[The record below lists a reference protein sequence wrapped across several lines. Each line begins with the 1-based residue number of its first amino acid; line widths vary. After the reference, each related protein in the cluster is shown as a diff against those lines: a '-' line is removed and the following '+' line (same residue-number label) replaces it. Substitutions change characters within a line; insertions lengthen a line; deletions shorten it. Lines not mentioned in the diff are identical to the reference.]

1 MKEFMLM
8 GVELIDL
15 TPAELEARRPA
26 MAASYARDVVQ
37 NFGVDPDR
45 ALEQSAHQ
53 IGAGLPDGLA
63 TEGQLLRKAV
73 DGGDEVGFLWMSM
86 PGTVY
91 PDMAWLS
98 EIEVADGL
106 RGRGYGSQM
115 INAAEAD
122 LVARGVRRVG
132 LHVFGNNIGARRLYQ
147 RLGYRIMSQV
157 RARPVVPPDLT
168 GPGDGDDDLALVPMT
183 QQTYEECVTDLAT
196 NDPFALVRD
205 PSATTERA
213 LQTASRIAPA
223 GVATE
228 GALLRTAHAGGREV
242 GWIWCSLPTP
252 DRPTIGLVLHL
263 EIDRRQRRR
272 GLGRRVIAATEAELA
287 RHGVPRIGLSIPGRT
302 EALAF
307 ADSLDMSLA
316 SEQMIKDLPGPEHR

>member
-1 MKEFMLM
+1 MA
-8 GVELIDL
+8 VELIDL
-15 TPAELEARRPA
+15 TPDELEARRPA
-26 MAASYARDVVQ
+26 MAANFARDVVQ

-45 ALEQSAHQ
+45 ALGQSAHQ
-53 IGAGLPDGLA
+53 ISAGLPDGVA

-106 RGRGYGSQM
+106 RGRGYGSRM
-115 INAAEAD
+115 IEAAEAD
-122 LVARGVRRVG
+122 LSARGVKRIG
-132 LHVFGNNIGARRLYQ
+132 LHVFGHNVGARRLYQ

-157 RARPVVPPDLT
+157 RARPIVPET
-168 GPGDGDDDLALVPMT
+168 AGDGDLTLTPMT
-183 QQTYEECVTDLAT
+183 QRTYEEHVADLAA

-205 PSATTERA
+205 PSADTERA
-213 LQTASRIAPA
+213 MRTAGRTAPA

-228 GALLRTAHAGGREV
+228 GILLRTAHIDGDEV
-242 GWIWCSLPTP
+242 GWVWCSLPTP

-263 EIDRRQRRR
+263 EIARERRRQ
-272 GLGRRVIAATEAELA
+272 GLGRRVMAATEAELA
-287 RHGVPRIGLSIPGRT
+287 RHGVPRIGLSVPGRV

-316 SEQMIKDLPGPEHR
+316 SEQMIKDL

>member
-1 MKEFMLM
+1 MKEFMPM
-8 GVELIDL
+8 GVELISL
-15 TPAELEARRPA
+15 TPAELEARRPTL
-26 MAASYARDVVQ
+26 AANYARDVVR

-45 ALEQSAHQ
+45 ALRQSTQ
-53 IGAGLPDGLA
+53 QVSAGLPDGVA
-63 TEGQLLRKAV
+63 TEGQLLFKAV
-73 DGGDEVGFLWMSM
+73 DGGDEVGFLWLSL

-91 PDMAWLS
+91 PGMGWLS

-115 INAAEAD
+115 IEAGEAE
-122 LVARGVRRVG
+122 LIARGVRRAG
-132 LHVFGNNIGARRLYQ
+132 LHVFGHNVGARRLYQ

-157 RARPVVPPDLT
+157 RTRPVTPEIEAGGELT
-168 GPGDGDDDLALVPMT
+168 LVPMT
-183 QQTYEECVTDLAT
+183 QQTYEECVTDLAA

-205 PSATTERA
+205 PDTTPERA
-213 LQTASRIAPA
+213 LAATRRIAPS

-228 GALLRTAHAGGREV
+228 GQLLRTAHGDGREV

-252 DRPTIGLVLHL
+252 DRPTTGLVLHL
-263 EIDRRQRRR
+263 EVDPRRRRR
-272 GLGRRVIAATEAELA
+272 GLGRRMIAATEAELA

-307 ADSLDMSLA
+307 ADTLGMSLA
-316 SEQMIKDLPGPEHR
+316 SEQMVKDL

>member
-1 MKEFMLM
+1 M

-26 MAASYARDVVQ
+26 MAANYARDVVQ

-45 ALEQSAHQ
+45 ALRQSVHQ
-53 IGAGLPDGLA
+53 ISAGLPDGVA
-63 TEGQLLRKAV
+63 TEGQLLFRAV
-73 DGGDEVGFLWMSM
+73 DGGDEVGFLWLSM

-91 PDMAWLS
+91 PGMAWLS
-98 EIEVADGL
+98 EIEVGDGL

-115 INAAEAD
+115 IEAGEAE
-122 LVARGVRRVG
+122 LLARGVRRVG
-132 LHVFGNNIGARRLYQ
+132 LHVFGHNVGARRLYQ

-157 RARPVVPPDLT
+157 RVRPVVPEIEADGELT
-168 GPGDGDDDLALVPMT
+168 LVPMT
-183 QQTYEECVTDLAT
+183 QQTYDECVTDLAA

-205 PSATTERA
+205 PAATPERA
-213 LQTASRIAPA
+213 LQAAARIAPA

-228 GALLRTAHAGGREV
+228 GQLLRTAHADGREA

-252 DRPTIGLVLHL
+252 DRPSTGLVLHL
-263 EIDRRQRRR
+263 EVDRRQRRR
-272 GLGRRVIAATEAELA
+272 GLGRRMIAAAEAELV

-307 ADSLDMSLA
+307 ADTLDMSLA
-316 SEQMIKDLPGPEHR
+316 SEQMVKDL

>member
-8 GVELIDL
+8 GVELIEL

-26 MAASYARDVVQ
+26 MAANYARDVVQ

-45 ALEQSAHQ
+45 ALAQSAHQ
-53 IGAGLPDGLA
+53 IDAGLPDGVA

-73 DGGDEVGFLWMSM
+73 DDGEEVGFLWMSM

-91 PDMAWLS
+91 PGMAWLS

-106 RGRGYGSQM
+106 RGRGYGSQ
-115 INAAEAD
+115 IIAAGEAD
-122 LVARGVRRVG
+122 LVARGVRQVG
-132 LHVFGNNIGARRLYQ
+132 LHVFGHNVGARRLYQ

-157 RARPVVPPDLT
+157 RARPVTPEID
-168 GPGDGDDDLALVPMT
+168 GDGDLTLVPMT

-205 PSATTERA
+205 PSATAERA
-213 LQTASRIAPA
+213 LQTAGRIAPA

-228 GALLRTAHAGGREV
+228 GILLRTAHAGGREI
-242 GWIWCSLPTP
+242 GWIWCSLPPP
-252 DRPTIGLVLHL
+252 DRPSTGLVLHL
-263 EIDRRQRRR
+263 EVDRRQRRR
-272 GLGRRVIAATEAELA
+272 GLGRRMIAATEAELA

-307 ADSLDMSLA
+307 ADSLDMALA
-316 SEQMIKDLPGPEHR
+316 SEQMIKDL